1 MNLLT
6 ENRLDQILNKQR
18 TFFKSHT
25 TKDVSFRKEKLKKL
39 LSVVESYESE
49 IADALKKDLNKSFQE
64 AYLTEISLVKSEIKF
79 HLKNLKKWT
88 KVQRVST
95 PIYLLPSRSKIQHEP
110 LGVSLIIAPWN
121 YPFQLV
127 FCPLVGVISSGC
139 CAILKPSAD
148 APNTALLMEKMIS
161 EVFEEDYVSVVQG
174 DKEETT
180 LLLKNKFDLIFFTG
194 SSRVGKIVMKAASE
208 FLTPVVL
215 ELGGKSPCIV
225 DENANIEIAAKRIAW
240 SKAIN
245 AGQTCIAPDYILVHQ
260 NVRDELIT
268 KIDSHWAE
276 AYGKN
281 PMQSE
286 FYPKIINDAAFERLS
301 ELLSKG
307 TIKFGG
313 KTDKANRYIQPTI
326 IVDVELNDAVMK
338 DEIFGPILPVLT
350 FNELSAALD
359 IIEQNEKPLALY
371 YYGPNNTAK
380 EVMNKT
386 SSGGACINDGLLHIV
401 NNNLPFGGVGHSGM
415 GSYRGYEGFKCF
427 SNTKAILQTPTWI
440 DLPFKYPPFKW
451 FNWLKKIV

>member
-6 ENRLDQILNKQR
+6 ENRLDKLLNKQR
-18 TFFKSHT
+18 TFFKSHK
-25 TKDVSFRKEKLKKL
+25 TKDVSFRKNKLKKL
-39 LSVVESYESE
+39 LSVVESHENE
-49 IADALKKDLNKSFQE
+49 IAEALKKDLKKSFQE

-88 KVQRVST
+88 RVQRVST
-95 PIYLLPSRSKIQHEP
+95 PIYLLPSRSRIQYEP
-110 LGVSLIIAPWN
+110 LGISLIIAPWN

-139 CAILKPSAD
+139 CAILKPSVD

-161 EVFEEDYVSVVQG
+161 EIFEEDYVSVVQG
-174 DKEETT
+174 DIAETT
-180 LLLKNKFDLIFFTG
+180 LLLQNKFDHIFFTG

-245 AGQTCIAPDYILVHQ
+245 AGQTCIAPDYVLVHQ
-260 NVRDELIT
+260 SVKEELIS
-268 KIDSHWAE
+268 KID
-276 AYGKN
+276 AYWTKAFGEN
-281 PMQSE
+281 PVESE
-286 FYPKIINDAAFERLS
+286 FYPKIINDEAFERLS
-301 ELLSKG
+301 KLLSKG
-307 TIKFGG
+307 TIKSGG
-313 KTDKANRYIQPTI
+313 KTDKANGYIQPTI
-326 IVDVELNDAVMK
+326 IVDVGLEDAIMN
-338 DEIFGPILPVLT
+338 DEIFGPILPVIA
-350 FNELSAALD
+350 FDELSSALK
-359 IIEQNEKPLALY
+359 IIEQYEKPLALY
-371 YYGPNNTAK
+371 YYGPNKVAK

-401 NNNLPFGGVGHSGM
+401 NNNLPFGGVGNSGI
-415 GSYRGYEGFKCF
+415 GSYRGYDGFKCF
-427 SNTKAILQTPTWI
+427 SNSKAILQTPTWI

-451 FNWLKKIV
+451 FNLLKKII